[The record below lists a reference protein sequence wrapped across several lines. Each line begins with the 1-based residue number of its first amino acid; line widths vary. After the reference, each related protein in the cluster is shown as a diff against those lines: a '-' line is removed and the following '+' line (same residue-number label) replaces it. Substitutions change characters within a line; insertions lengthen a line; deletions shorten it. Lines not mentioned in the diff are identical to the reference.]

1 MPPPETG
8 LEEVVV
14 VVVGPAAAAADE
26 SVESCS
32 LMAASHTLPAD
43 KTKIADDWSTS

>member
-8 LEEVVV
+8 LEVVV

-32 LMAASHTLPAD
+32 LMAASHTLPAN